1 MAPTYCLSVTYELT
15 LTLFTAWLASWA
27 AEERALH
34 SAGLAKLMSPA
45 AIATHLGLIKRER
58 DQLGA
63 LLHL

>member
-1 MAPTYCLSVTYELT
+1 MTYETT
-15 LTLFTAWLASWA
+15 LTLLAAWLASWT
-27 AEERALH
+27 AEERALQ

-63 LLHL
+63 LLRI

>member
-1 MAPTYCLSVTYELT
+1 MTSEMT
-15 LTLFTAWLASWA
+15 LTLFAGWVASWT

-34 SAGLAKLMSPA
+34 SAGLAKLMAPG

-63 LLHL
+63 LLHLVSPAVR